1 MKGFEIGKRV
11 RVKEDLVSI
20 FGDVLCKQG
29 SIVTITDLTEC
40 CDVLVV
46 SFGIAG
52 ETTCAHC
59 NTKLSFVTMFWSYR
73 FFDPIDDDEME
84 IHSDT
89 FKQVTF
95 TKIIENVPA
104 GVN

>member
-1 MKGFEIGKRV
+1 MKGFEVGKRV
-11 RVKEDLVSI
+11 RVKEDLVDI

-40 CDVLVV
+40 CNVLVV
-46 SFGIAG
+46 SFGIVG
-52 ETTCAHC
+52 ETTCNRC
-59 NTKLSFVTMFWSYR
+59 KNKLSFGTLFWSYR
-73 FFDPIDDDEME
+73 FFEPIDADEIE
-84 IHSDT
+84 IQSDT

-95 TKIIENVPA
+95 TKIIENVPS